1 MSAAP
6 WREAVHDAAKWLVEN
21 RDAIS
26 GPVIPALKSRFGLT
40 NLEAIEATKLAH
52 GIEYG
57 EGLNGRRNQE

>member
-1 MSAAP
+1 MTAAP

-57 EGLNGRRNQE
+57 EGCSGNSIQK